1 MKKKTE
7 IILKKIERETLL
19 ITIATIP
26 VALLAWVWVIGLV
39 LLILLFATIPIWLP
53 VLLLLK
59 LV

>member
-39 LLILLFATIPIWLP
+39 ALILLFATIPIWLP